1 MPLYSTIPPL
11 TTEDRELLAIYAPPP
26 PRLELGTACCE
37 AFVRGV
43 YTASIGD
50 PQVCT
55 RCAALRRAAEQAA
68 RYAWRPAPFGRIRIV
83 PSWEAQAWERGL

>member
-1 MPLYSTIPPL
+1 MSFPPIRPL
-11 TTEDRELLAIYAPPP
+11 TPEDRELIALYLPPPP
-26 PRLELGTACCE
+26 PRLELTTACCE

-55 RCAALRRAAEQAA
+55 HCAAERRAAAQAA

-83 PSWEAQAWERGL
+83 PSWEARAWDGAR